1 MSILRRMRDITVATL
16 NDRLEQ
22 SEDPVRLIDQYLAA
36 QREQIQ
42 QSERL
47 YSQCV
52 QHAETLKRQYMT
64 AKEIMEKREQQALL
78 ALKAGEDQVARMALQ
93 EKMTQEETY
102 LKYYEL
108 YENARGPI
116 EELEEQLQSLRAD
129 YQEVAAKRSYY
140 QARMETAR
148 LQQRLNERLNGSGGT
163 QQTYRMFDRLEE
175 RVSDMEMVAKSLKDV
190 REMTKEAFMQAGSSI
205 QSALEQEMEQ
215 LKRKLEKEG
224 WTKR

>member
-22 SEDPVRLIDQYLAA
+22 SEDPVRLIDQYLAT

-52 QHAETLKRQYMT
+52 HHAESLKRQYMT
-64 AKEIMEKREQQALL
+64 AKEVMEKREQQAML
-78 ALKAGEDQVARMALQ
+78 ALKAGEEEVARLALQ

-102 LKYYEL
+102 LRYLEL

-116 EELEEQLQSLRAD
+116 AELEDQLRSLRAD

-148 LQQRLNERLNGSGGT
+148 LQQKLNERLSGGGGT
-163 QQTYRMFDRLEE
+163 EYTYRMFNRLEE
-175 RVSDMEMVAKSLKDV
+175 RVSDMEMVARSLKEVRDV
-190 REMTKEAFMQAGSSI
+190 TKEALYEAGNTI
-205 QSALEQEMEQ
+205 KSALDQEMEQ

-224 WTKR
+224 WTKQ